1 MMRVL
6 PCDEPRSWTG
16 QNCSKPATRCPRWAR
31 CAATAL
37 PMPPKPTTITSY
49 MVVKRSSRTAFDGT
63 IRIDF
68 FTPKSD
74 DKPMSMVETDARWQ
88 AFMARDKNA
97 DGRFVVGVHST
108 KIYCRPSC
116 PARHP
121 KPQNVAFFPSAGE
134 ARARGYRA
142 CLRCQP
148 DQPAA
153 KSRELVQRVCRYID
167 EHDDATPDLRTLG
180 RHAGVSPSHLQRVF
194 KALIGIT
201 PKEYSVARRMQRLKQ
216 RLKKGEAVTSALY
229 AAGFGSSS
237 RLYENGDAHLG
248 MTPGKYRRAG
258 TGSRLHYTT
267 VDTMLGRML
276 VACTPRGVSEVR
288 FGESDAALE
297 KALRQDYHRAE
308 IARDDAALQAV
319 VKKSSHTWTAARR
332 WTASP
337 WTSVLRLFNIESGRR
352 CARSH
357 TGKLAP
363 MARSRR

>member
-1 MMRVL
+1 
-6 PCDEPRSWTG
+6 
-16 QNCSKPATRCPRWAR
+16 
-31 CAATAL
+31 
-37 PMPPKPTTITSY
+37 
-49 MVVKRSSRTAFDGT
+49 
-63 IRIDF
+63 
-68 FTPKSD
+68 
-74 DKPMSMVETDARWQ
+74 MSMVETDARWQ

-121 KPQNVAFFPSAGE
+121 KPQNVTFFPSAGE

-167 EHDDATPDLRTLG
+167 EHDEATPDLRTLG

-248 MTPGKYRRAG
+248 MTPGRYRRAG

-319 VKKSSHTWTAARR
+319 VKKIVAHLDSGASLDGIALDVRATAFQHRVWKALRAIPYGQTRTYGEIAAVIREPKAARAVGRACGSNPVAVIVPCHRVVCQDPNGGGYR
-332 WTASP
+332 WGMRRKR
-337 WTSVLRLFNIESGRR
+337 RL
-352 CARSH
+352 
-357 TGKLAP
+357 LAQEQRLKP
-363 MARSRR
+363 TR